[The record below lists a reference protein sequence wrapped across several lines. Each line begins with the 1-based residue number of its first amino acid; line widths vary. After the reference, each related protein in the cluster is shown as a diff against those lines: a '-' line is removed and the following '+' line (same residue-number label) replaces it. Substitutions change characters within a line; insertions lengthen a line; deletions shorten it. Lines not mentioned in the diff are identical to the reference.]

1 MRRKKKKKY
10 EAIGNTVFSV
20 AYLLFALRFILI
32 ASAAALGILFLLD
45 KPLWLAPAF
54 GIAAF
59 LLYRAFYRLIL
70 RFFIGISKE

>member
-1 MRRKKKKKY
+1 MRRTEDEKY

-45 KPLWLAPAF
+45 KPLWLAPIF
-54 GIAAF
+54 GIVAF
-59 LLYRAFYRLIL
+59 LIYRAVYRLIL
-70 RFFIGISKE
+70 RFFIGISRE